1 MTMPILMPQHAKLA
15 VLIDAENARACNV
28 QQVLEEVAQH
38 GIPTIKRAYGD
49 WTTDR
54 LIKWKDVLNNHA
66 IQPIQ
71 QFSYTTGKNATD
83 AALIIDAMDVLHANI
98 VDGFC
103 IVSSDSD
110 FTRLATRIRE
120 TGRSV
125 FGFGA
130 KRTPQ
135 AFVAACDKFHLT
147 PPRDVTSPNYPS
159 SP

>member
-1 MTMPILMPQHAKLA
+1 MAQLAKLA
-15 VLIDAENARACNV
+15 VLIDAENARACDV
-28 QQVLEEVAQH
+28 QHVLEEVAH
-38 GIPTIKRAYGD
+38 LGTPTIKRAFGD

-54 LIKWKDVLNNHA
+54 LIKWKDVLNNLA

-83 AALIIDAMDVLHANI
+83 AALIIDAMDILHARI

-125 FGFGA
+125 YGFGA

-135 AFVAACDKFHLT
+135 AFVAACDKFHFT
-147 PPRDVTSPNYPS
+147 APRTLISPNCPS